1 MSKLHAH
8 TAQQNPLMKRATP
21 TTQSLLAFAASAR
34 HLSFT
39 KAGLELCITQGAV
52 SRQVAGLEAFV
63 RVPLFQRL
71 NPGLVLTTAGASYL
85 PQVEAALRDLESA
98 TLNLLAFGGQPNQI
112 SVACHPTLAA
122 TWLLP
127 RLPAF
132 RARFANI
139 TLNLLP
145 PVWGEP
151 VGPAADIAIRFG
163 EGLWRGLDAHYL
175 LGREFVAVAAPVA
188 KARRGGA
195 SKRSLAE
202 RLRGLASETLLHHV
216 QVPDAWPDALAAWG
230 VTTDT
235 RPTVNAF
242 AGPRFAQFSTL
253 LQAAASGFGVA
264 IVPVVMAVDDLNR
277 NRLARVIESP
287 VSMSRGYFACTP
299 QSNRSNPLV
308 QDVVRWMLVEAQAGA
323 ATNGVN

>member
-1 MSKLHAH
+1 
-8 TAQQNPLMKRATP
+8 MKRATP

-52 SRQVAGLEAFV
+52 SRQVAGLEEFV

-71 NPGLVLTTAGASYL
+71 NPGLVLTTAGMSYL
-85 PQVEAALRDLESA
+85 PHVEAALRDLESA

-127 RLPAF
+127 RLLAF

-145 PVWGEP
+145 PVWNEP
-151 VGPAADIAIRFG
+151 MGPAVDIAIRFG
-163 EGLWRGLDAHYL
+163 EGLWPSLDAHYL

-195 SKRSLAE
+195 SKRSLAD
-202 RLRGLASETLLHHV
+202 RIKALASETLLHHV

-230 VTTDT
+230 VTAAT
-235 RPTVNAF
+235 RPTVNPF

-264 IVPVVMAVDDLNR
+264 IVPAVMASDDLNR
-277 NRLARVIESP
+277 NRLVRVIESP
-287 VSMSRGYFACTP
+287 VPMSRGYFACTP
-299 QSNRSNPLV
+299 QSHRSNPLV
-308 QDVVRWMLVEAQAGA
+308 QDVVRWMLAEAEPLRTASGL
-323 ATNGVN
+323 

>member
-1 MSKLHAH
+1 M
-8 TAQQNPLMKRATP
+8 
-21 TTQSLLAFAASAR
+21 
-34 HLSFT
+34 
-39 KAGLELCITQGAV
+39 
-52 SRQVAGLEAFV
+52 

-71 NPGLVLTTAGASYL
+71 NPGLVLTTAGMSYL

-145 PVWGEP
+145 PVWNEP
-151 VGPAADIAIRFG
+151 MGPAVDIAIRFG
-163 EGLWRGLDAHYL
+163 EGLWPGLDAHYL
-175 LGREFVAVAAPVA
+175 LGREFVAVAAPA
-188 KARRGGA
+188 PKARRGSTG
-195 SKRSLAE
+195 KRSLAE
-202 RLRGLASETLLHHV
+202 RIRALASETLLHHV
-216 QVPDAWPDALAAWG
+216 QVPDALAAWG
-230 VTTDT
+230 VTADT
-235 RPTVNAF
+235 RPAVNPY

-264 IVPVVMAVDDLNR
+264 IVPVVMADDDLNR
-277 NRLARVIESP
+277 NRLVRVIESP

-299 QSNRSNPLV
+299 QTNRSNPLV
-308 QDVVRWMLVEAQAGA
+308 QDVVRWMLAEAEPQRA
-323 ATNGVN
+323 ANSQ

>member
-1 MSKLHAH
+1 
-8 TAQQNPLMKRATP
+8 MKRATP

-52 SRQVAGLEAFV
+52 SRQVAGLEEFV

-71 NPGLVLTTAGASYL
+71 NPGLVLTTAGVSYL
-85 PQVEAALRDLESA
+85 PHVEAALRDLESA

-112 SVACHPTLAA
+112 SVACHPTLAS

-127 RLPAF
+127 KLRAF

-145 PVWGEP
+145 PVWNEP
-151 VGPAADIAIRFG
+151 MGPAVDIAIRFG
-163 EGLWRGLDAHYL
+163 EGLWPGLDAHYL
-175 LGREFVAVAAPVA
+175 LGREFVAVAAPAALTA
-188 KARRGGA
+188 KARRDSA
-195 SKRSLAE
+195 DKRSLAE
-202 RLRGLASETLLHHV
+202 RIQALASETLLHHV
-216 QVPDAWPDALAAWG
+216 QVPDAWPDALAAWD
-230 VTTDT
+230 VTADT
-235 RPTVNAF
+235 RPAVNPF

-264 IVPVVMAVDDLNR
+264 IVPVVMADDDLKR
-277 NRLARVIESP
+277 NRLVRVIEAP
-287 VSMSRGYFACTP
+287 VSMSRGYFACSP
-299 QSNRSNPLV
+299 QSNRSNSLV
-308 QDVVRWMLVEAQAGA
+308 QDVVHWMLAEAEPQRTASA
-323 ATNGVN
+323 L

>member
-8 TAQQNPLMKRATP
+8 TGAHMKRATP

-52 SRQVAGLEAFV
+52 SRQVAGLEEFV
-63 RVPLFQRL
+63 RIPLFQRL

-85 PQVEAALRDLESA
+85 PRVEAALRDLESA

-127 RLPAF
+127 RLSAF

-145 PVWGEP
+145 PVWNEP
-151 VGPAADIAIRFG
+151 IGPAVDIAIRFG
-163 EGLWRGLDAHYL
+163 EGVWPGLDAHYL
-175 LGREFVAVAAPVA
+175 LGREFVAVAAPA
-188 KARRGGA
+188 ARARRGGTD
-195 SKRSLAE
+195 KRSFAE
-202 RLRGLASETLLHHV
+202 RMRALAGTTLLHHV

-230 VTTDT
+230 VTAET
-235 RPTVNAF
+235 RPAVNPF

-264 IVPVVMAVDDLNR
+264 IVPVVMAADDLHR
-277 NRLARVIESP
+277 HRLVRVISTP
-287 VSMSRGYFACTP
+287 VSMSRGYYACTP
-299 QSNRSNPLV
+299 HSNRSNALV
-308 QDVVRWMLVEAQAGA
+308 QDVVSWMLAEAEPQHSVS
-323 ATNGVN
+323 TP

>member
-8 TAQQNPLMKRATP
+8 TAHQNTSMKRATP

-52 SRQVAGLEAFV
+52 SRQVAGLEQFV

-71 NPGLVLTTAGASYL
+71 NPGLVLTTAGMSYL
-85 PQVEAALRDLESA
+85 PHVEAALRDLESA

-112 SVACHPTLAA
+112 SVACHPTLAS
-122 TWLLP
+122 TWLLT

-145 PVWGEP
+145 PVWNEP
-151 VGPAADIAIRFG
+151 MAPDVDIAIRFG
-163 EGLWRGLDAHYL
+163 EGLWPGLDAHYL
-175 LGREFVAVAAPVA
+175 LGREFVAVAAPT
-188 KARRGGA
+188 ARAQPSRAGR
-195 SKRSLAE
+195 RSLTD
-202 RLRGLASETLLHHV
+202 RLRALASETLLHHV

-230 VTTDT
+230 VTADT
-235 RPTVNAF
+235 RPVVNPF

-264 IVPVVMAVDDLNR
+264 MVPEVMAADELNR
-277 NRLARVIESP
+277 KRLVRVIEAP
-287 VSMSRGYFACTP
+287 ILMSRGYFACTP
-299 QSNRSNPLV
+299 QSNRSNALV
-308 QDVVRWMLVEAQAGA
+308 QDVVRWMLAEAAPQRATGA
-323 ATNGVN
+323 L

>member
-1 MSKLHAH
+1 
-8 TAQQNPLMKRATP
+8 MKRATP

-52 SRQVAGLEAFV
+52 SRQVAGLEDFV

-145 PVWGEP
+145 PVWNEP
-151 VGPAADIAIRFG
+151 MGPAVDIAIRFG
-163 EGLWRGLDAHYL
+163 EGVWPGLDAHYL
-175 LGREFVAVAAPVA
+175 LGREFVAVAAPA
-188 KARRGGA
+188 ARSPRGSAG
-195 SKRSLAE
+195 KRPHAD
-202 RLRGLASETLLHHV
+202 RLRALANATLLHHV

-230 VTTDT
+230 VTADT
-235 RPTVNAF
+235 RPAVNPF

-264 IVPVVMAVDDLNR
+264 IVPVLMAEDDLNR
-277 NRLARVIESP
+277 KRLVRAIEST
-287 VSMSRGYFACTP
+287 VAMSRGYFTCTP
-299 QSNRSNPLV
+299 QSKRSNPLV
-308 QDVVRWMLVEAQAGA
+308 QDVVRWMLAEAGPQRLLDAPWIGGA
-323 ATNGVN
+323 QKQLLSEKPF